1 MITLISLRLFIVS
14 TKTLTWTS
22 LTVTPEWCDTAF
34 KLGWNFNFF
43 GLYNVC
49 LDLMLLRRPEGD
61 NLMWTGWNVI
71 AMIDDSDVIV
81 WDVVAMVDKLE
92 TFGAWVLE
100 NSQGRNSPDAFCC
113 HWWKTQD
120 GYDVILVVT
129 KRMSLTH
136 RAQIFMRCCAE
147 QLVAVQT
154 WCKGIFKT
162 ISLPKNDLWRSRLQR
177 ADVQR
182 QCCEWKLLSQ
192 GGRLPFL
199 LWRIFVD

>member
-1 MITLISLRLFIVS
+1 MWHDPWESEKLCYLRDLKTVTVTVPLVLPRGTAVLFQKIDWDRCGDCPLEIFDFKHASAGILSVSKKFLSASSQSHSMITLISLRLFIVL

-81 WDVVAMVDKLE
+81 WDVVAMVDE
-92 TFGAWVLE
+92 F
-100 NSQGRNSPDAFCC
+100 
-113 HWWKTQD
+113 
-120 GYDVILVVT
+120 
-129 KRMSLTH
+129 
-136 RAQIFMRCCAE
+136 
-147 QLVAVQT
+147 
-154 WCKGIFKT
+154 
-162 ISLPKNDLWRSRLQR
+162 SR
-177 ADVQR
+177 
-182 QCCEWKLLSQ
+182 
-192 GGRLPFL
+192 P
-199 LWRIFVD
+199 

>member
-1 MITLISLRLFIVS
+1 
-14 TKTLTWTS
+14 
-22 LTVTPEWCDTAF
+22 
-34 KLGWNFNFF
+34 
-43 GLYNVC
+43 
-49 LDLMLLRRPEGD
+49 MLLRRPEGD

-81 WDVVAMVDKLE
+81 WDVVAMVGNLE
-92 TFGAWVLE
+92 TLGAWVLE

-129 KRMSLTH
+129 KRMSLTRKEIH
-136 RAQIFMRCCAE
+136 QAQIFMRCCAE
-147 QLVAVQT
+147 QLVAVPASGQT

-162 ISLPKNDLWRSRLQR
+162 ISLPRNDLWRSRLQR

-182 QCCEWKLLSQ
+182 QCCEWKMLSD
-192 GGRLPFL
+192 GPLWTNPVYVYICRLKNWPQVVFNFL
-199 LWRIFVD
+199 LEDVWLGFRCGW

>member
-1 MITLISLRLFIVS
+1 M
-14 TKTLTWTS
+14 
-22 LTVTPEWCDTAF
+22 
-34 KLGWNFNFF
+34 
-43 GLYNVC
+43 
-49 LDLMLLRRPEGD
+49 
-61 NLMWTGWNVI
+61 
-71 AMIDDSDVIV
+71 
-81 WDVVAMVDKLE
+81 
-92 TFGAWVLE
+92 

-182 QCCEWKLLSQ
+182 QCCEPIPCMCTFAGWKTDYKSFWIFFWKMFGLVFVVVDNAVGQACDWL
-192 GGRLPFL
+192 GFRCGWWRLRL
-199 LWRIFVD
+199 GLWLAWFSLWLMTP